1 MGAYSQHLHKLQFP
15 GIFRFLMI
23 KVEKTG
29 ALRHQF
35 GGLNQ
40 HTCKT
45 PGQFQGQQCLQM
57 PQLNPYKII
66 VQTLT
71 LDHHFFPTLCYC
83 KQAEQASQEKPRAAG
98 TWQTITRCSWQEGSA
113 RSLLP
118 PCPSR
123 LRSLTMLS
131 CTCRTQ
137 PVTEVTKD
145 Q

>member
-1 MGAYSQHLHKLQFP
+1 MGVYSQHLHKLQFP

-113 RSLLP
+113 CSAPTLPQKVKEPDSAVLLQHAQNP
-118 PCPSR
+118 
-123 LRSLTMLS
+123 TGY
-131 CTCRTQ
+131 
-137 PVTEVTKD
+137 
-145 Q
+145 